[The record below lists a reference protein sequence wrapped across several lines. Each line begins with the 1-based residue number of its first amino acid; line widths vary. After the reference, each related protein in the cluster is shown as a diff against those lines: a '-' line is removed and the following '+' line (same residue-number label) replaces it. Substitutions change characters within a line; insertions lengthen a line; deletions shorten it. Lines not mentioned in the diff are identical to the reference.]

1 MSLLEKL
8 QSGLDQLGLALDEA
22 QKKQLIDYLAMIAK
36 WNKVYNLTAI
46 RDADEMLTHHILD
59 SLAVVLPLEKHF
71 AAAKIKSG
79 RVLDVGAG
87 AGLPGVVIAI
97 CCPNVTVICVD
108 TVGKKA
114 AFIQQVAVSLGLKNL
129 RGLHARVEKMLPADV
144 QQGFDVIT
152 SRAFA
157 SLLDFT
163 TLTASH
169 LTASGVWMAMK
180 AKPTMEELVALPM
193 SVKVFHVEQLNVPEL
208 NEERKLIWMRTLVAE
223 GAPAQPPLDPKTTAI
238 LQFGMVMFPDV
249 D

>member
-8 QSGLDQLGLALDEA
+8 QGGLNQLGLVLNDP
-22 QKKQLIDYLAMIAK
+22 QQKQLIDYLAMIAK

-59 SLAVVLPLEKHF
+59 SLAVVLPLQKHLMT
-71 AAAKIKSG
+71 AKIESG

-97 CCPNVTVICVD
+97 CCANVSVICVD

-129 RGLHARVEKMLPADV
+129 KGLHSRVEEMQPTDV

-163 TLTASH
+163 TLTAAH
-169 LTASGVWMAMK
+169 LTSAGVWMAMK
-180 AKPTMEELVALPM
+180 AKTVEIESEDLPK
-193 SVKVFHVEQLNVPEL
+193 SCAVFHVERLTVPNL
-208 NEERKLIWMRTLVAE
+208 NEERCLAWLR
-223 GAPAQPPLDPKTTAI
+223 PAQSKAAT
-238 LQFGMVMFPDV
+238 V
-249 D
+249 

>member
-8 QSGLDQLGLALDEA
+8 QSGLIELGLTLSEH
-22 QKKQLIDYLAMIAK
+22 QQKQLIDYLAMIAK

-46 RDADEMLTHHILD
+46 RDEGEMLTHHILD
-59 SLAVVLPLEKHF
+59 SLAVVPPLQKHRAGLAVATF
-71 AAAKIKSG
+71 

-97 CCPNVTVICVD
+97 CCPSFEVVCVD

-129 RGLHARVEKMLPADV
+129 KGLHARVEEMKPAEV

-169 LTASGVWMAMK
+169 LAVDGVWMAMK
-180 AKPTMEELVALPM
+180 AKTVDVESEAL
-193 SVKVFHVEQLNVPEL
+193 SKNIKVFYVERLDVPNLDEDRCL
-208 NEERKLIWMRTLVAE
+208 AWMRT
-223 GAPAQPPLDPKTTAI
+223 
-238 LQFGMVMFPDV
+238 M
-249 D
+249 